1 MGHLLDRA
9 PMTRHD
15 RTLQATAAGVTGPSS
30 LYSELS
36 VAPDASAAEIDKAYR
51 RRARQAHPDAG
62 GNAEAFHALAHAHAV
77 LSDPER
83 RAAYDAT
90 GYEGE
95 IDAETIAARA
105 MDHIH
110 QLVASVLESDIPFE
124 QVDLVAAI
132 RDTLAGQKAEI
143 AVAVGKLEK
152 QAKRAEAMAR
162 RFRRGKGDDFI
173 GAALDRRAAEARQ
186 GAEKTRHEEA
196 VFAKAIALLV
206 DYAFEH
212 EPEADTAAA
221 APRRSAG
228 QAK

>member
-1 MGHLLDRA
+1 MRNAFGDEGGVIDRK
-9 PMTRHD
+9 
-15 RTLQATAAGVTGPSS
+15 S

-36 VAPDASAAEIDKAYR
+36 VAREASSAEIDKAYR

-77 LSDPER
+77 LSDPDR

-105 MDHIH
+105 MDHIQ
-110 QLVASVLESDIPFE
+110 QLVATVLESDIPFE
-124 QVDLVAAI
+124 EIDLVAAI
-132 RDTLAGQKAEI
+132 RDTLVKQKAEI
-143 AVAVGKLEK
+143 AAAVVKLEK

-162 RFRRGKGDDFI
+162 RFRRGRGEDFI
-173 GAALDRRAAEARQ
+173 GAALDRRAGEARQ
-186 GAEKTRHEEA
+186 SAEKTRHEEA
-196 VFAKAIALLV
+196 VFAKAITLLA

-212 EPEADTAAA
+212 EPPAAKAGTQRQA
-221 APRRSAG
+221 A
-228 QAK
+228 K